1 MSKPVPVRL
10 DEREQ
15 EKLEELVTMFQN
27 IAPGKVTK
35 SDIIRYAINELYAK
49 KTKTGSYES
58 N

>member
-1 MSKPVPVRL
+1 MTKPVPVRL
-10 DEREQ
+10 SEREI
-15 EKLEELVTMFQN
+15 EKLDDLVTMFQN

-35 SDIIRYAINELYAK
+35 SDVIRYAINELYAK